1 MKRIL
6 GTAAA
11 LVILAATLLT
21 PAASAQCVSGT
32 GTNILFK
39 WDANG
44 FAYEPGYN
52 QATFNST
59 AGNTVTVVGQLSLWC
74 APFAAL
80 DPNDPTKEYT
90 IVMTG
95 VSQGTVT
102 APFGSSGTKYTTVYT
117 GGSFAVYEGAPRNAP
132 APTSMPANPPNAS
145 VPANYQDG
153 TVILGGSVDSLV
165 TEVTRS
171 SFGTVNGSFRGRYTV
186 LSGSG
191 SPQLCQAKGG
201 VGLMNGLWAVSGLPT
216 GYIAHPNGKFDAPSC
231 PVHTEQSTWGK
242 IKTLYR

>member
-11 LVILAATLLT
+11 LAILAATFLA
-21 PAASAQCVSGT
+21 PAASAQCVTGT

-52 QATFNST
+52 QATYTST
-59 AGNTVTVVGQLSLWC
+59 PGNTVTVVGVLSLWC

-80 DPNDPTKEYT
+80 DPNDPNKEYT
-90 IVMTG
+90 IVLTG
-95 VSQGTVT
+95 VSQGTTT

-117 GGSFAVYEGAPRNAP
+117 GGTFAVYEGSPRNAP
-132 APTSMPANPPNAS
+132 AANAMPINPPNAT
-145 VPANYQDG
+145 VPANYMDG
-153 TVILGGSVDSLV
+153 TVILAGAVDSLTTV
-165 TEVTRS
+165 ITRS

-186 LSGSG
+186 QSGSG

-201 VGLMNGLWAVSGLPT
+201 VGLMDGLWAVSGLPT

-231 PVHTEQSTWGK
+231 PVNTEHSTWGK